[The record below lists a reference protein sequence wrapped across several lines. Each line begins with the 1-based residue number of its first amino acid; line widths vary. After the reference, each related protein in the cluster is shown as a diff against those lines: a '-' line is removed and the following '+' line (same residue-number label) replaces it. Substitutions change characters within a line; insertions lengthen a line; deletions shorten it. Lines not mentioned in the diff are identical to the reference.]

1 MKPGDVVLCGP
12 DRIRARVVRVS
23 SAPRR
28 SSDSELIPRP
38 ATIVVCEMPWGAHW
52 SYWED
57 DLELVEP
64 DPPGTD
70 DVTGGPRVGDVVR
83 HMATGLRGRIESVTL
98 RSRQTAAGSEEYRV
112 FFVGIEPGQHAVW
125 WDSEI
130 DV

>member
-12 DRIRARVVRVS
+12 DRVRSRVVRVS

-28 SSDSELIPRP
+28 SSDAELIPRP

-52 SYWED
+52 SYWEEN
-57 DLELVEP
+57 LELVEP

-70 DVTGGPRVGDVVR
+70 DVTGGTRVGDVVR
-83 HMATGLRGRIESVTL
+83 HRATGLLGRIESVAV
-98 RSRQTAAGSEEYRV
+98 RMYETAAGTETYRV
-112 FFVGIEPGQHAVW
+112 FSVALEPGQHAVW

-130 DV
+130 DA